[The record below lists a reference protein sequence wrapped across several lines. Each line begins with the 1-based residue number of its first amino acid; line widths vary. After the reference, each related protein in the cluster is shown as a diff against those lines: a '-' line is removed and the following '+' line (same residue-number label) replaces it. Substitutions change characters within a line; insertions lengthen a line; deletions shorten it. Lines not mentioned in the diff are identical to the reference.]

1 MDRMY
6 YVIADTVIEGIL
18 ILHSH
23 FFLRSSQTRRRI
35 LSLGNRYNTPTVK
48 QLSYD
53 HHLLV
58 YTSHTGCNTGSFSGG
73 PYLPSRSITEVSLST
88 GACARPVTGGINIH
102 RGPCLWHLPYR
113 DCRSWAFP
121 PRFPELCGRISFTL
135 RFKVSPP

>member
-6 YVIADTVIEGIL
+6 YVIANTVIEGIL

-48 QLSYD
+48 QLGYD
-53 HHLLV
+53 HNLVV
-58 YTSHTGCNTGSFSGG
+58 YTSHTGCNTGSFAGG

-88 GACARPVTGGINIH
+88 EEPLAPV
-102 RGPCLWHLPYR
+102 L
-113 DCRSWAFP
+113 
-121 PRFPELCGRISFTL
+121 
-135 RFKVSPP
+135 